1 MSGPTTLREGAAP
14 AAAPTPAPRPEAE
27 TEPGAADDLR
37 RRLKDPGFWAEW
49 TVIPAFVV
57 LLVVF
62 GLISDVFLTG
72 DNIESVLAASA
83 VLIVLAIGQTF
94 AVATAGIDLS
104 MGSVLTL
111 SGVVLGQLYSDGRS
125 IWLAMLAALLVG
137 MAVGFVNGFVIAKA
151 RISDFIVTLG
161 TLSVA
166 AGVALV
172 ISDGKP
178 VEVINRT
185 MLDLSTK
192 SVGPLRLVVVVALIV
207 ALGAHVLLF
216 HTRFGTHLLATGGN
230 AEGSRA
236 VGVRTHR
243 VKIAAYTISGAMAG
257 LAAVLLVAR
266 VGSAEP
272 AAATSLLLNAVAA
285 VVLGGVSLFGG
296 RGTIAGPVIGAVLL
310 TALVNGLTL
319 AGVSEAYQPV
329 AVGTVVVASAVLMR
343 YQR

>member
-1 MSGPTTLREGAAP
+1 MSDATIHKGAAP
-14 AAAPTPAPRPEAE
+14 AAAPAPA
-27 TEPGAADDLR
+27 EPSAFDELR
-37 RRLKDPGFWAEW
+37 GRLRDPGFWAEW

-57 LLVVF
+57 LLIVF
-62 GLISDVFLTG
+62 GLISDVFLTSN
-72 DNIESVLAASA
+72 NIESVLAASA

-111 SGVVLGQLYSDGRS
+111 SGVVLGQLYQDGRS
-125 IWLAMLAALLVG
+125 IWIALIAAVLVG
-137 MAVGFVNGFVIAKA
+137 AAVGFVNGFVIAKA
-151 RISDFIVTLG
+151 KINDFIVTLG
-161 TLSVA
+161 SLSIA

-178 VEVINRT
+178 VEVIQKT
-185 MLDLSTK
+185 MLDLSTN
-192 SVGPLRLVVVVALIV
+192 SVGPLRWTVILALLVAI
-207 ALGAHVLLF
+207 GAHILLF

-236 VGVRTHR
+236 VGVRVAR
-243 VKIAAYTISGAMAG
+243 VKMAAYTLSGAMAG
-257 LAAVLLVAR
+257 LAAILLVAR

-319 AGVSEAYQPV
+319 AGVSEAYQPI

>member
-1 MSGPTTLREGAAP
+1 MSGPTTSISGGTGVAPDP
-14 AAAPTPAPRPEAE
+14 AAGPAS
-27 TEPGAADDLR
+27 EPSALDELR
-37 RRLKDPGFWAEW
+37 GRVKDPGFWAEW

-62 GLISDVFLTG
+62 GLLSNVFLTG
-72 DNIESVLAASA
+72 SNIESVLAASA

-111 SGVVLGQLYSDGRS
+111 AGVVLGQLYSHGRS
-125 IWLAMLAALLVG
+125 IWIGILAAVLVG
-137 MAVGFVNGFVIAKA
+137 AAVGFLNGFVIAKA

-161 TLSVA
+161 SLSIA

-178 VEVINRT
+178 VEVINKT
-185 MLDLSTK
+185 MLDLSTN
-192 SVGPLRLVVVVALIV
+192 SVGPLRWSVIVALIV
-207 ALGAHVLLF
+207 AVGAHILLF
-216 HTRFGTHLLATGGN
+216 QTRFGTHLLATGGN

-236 VGVRTHR
+236 VGVRTQR

-266 VGSAEP
+266 IGSAEP
-272 AAATSLLLNAVAA
+272 AAATTLLLNAVAA

-319 AGVSEAYQPV
+319 AGVSEAYQPI

>member
-1 MSGPTTLREGAAP
+1 MSAPSTIDGGAAIAADP
-14 AAAPTPAPRPEAE
+14 ALR
-27 TEPGAADDLR
+27 PGAEPSALDDLR
-37 RRLKDPGFWAEW
+37 GRIKDPGFWAEW
-49 TVIPAFVV
+49 TVIPAFIV
-57 LLVVF
+57 LIVVF

-72 DNIESVLAASA
+72 GNIESVLAASA

-111 SGVVLGQLYSDGRS
+111 AAVVLGQLYSHEWS
-125 IWLAMLAALLVG
+125 IWLAILAAVAVG
-137 MAVGFVNGFVIAKA
+137 AAVGFLNGFVIAKA
-151 RISDFIVTLG
+151 KISDFIVTLG
-161 TLSVA
+161 SLSIA
-166 AGVALV
+166 AGLALV

-178 VEVINRT
+178 VEVLNKT
-185 MLDLSTK
+185 MLDLSTN
-192 SVGPLRLVVVVALIV
+192 SVGPLRWSVIV
-207 ALGAHVLLF
+207 ALVIAVGASILLF
-216 HTRFGTHLLATGGN
+216 QTRFGTHLLATGGN
-230 AEGSRA
+230 SEGSRA
-236 VGVRTHR
+236 VGVRTQR

-266 VGSAEP
+266 IGSAEP
-272 AAATSLLLNAVAA
+272 AAATSLLLTAVAA

-319 AGVSEAYQPV
+319 AGVSEAYQPI

>member
-1 MSGPTTLREGAAP
+1 MSAPTTVNGGSATAAD
-14 AAAPTPAPRPEAE
+14 PTPRPPAE
-27 TEPGAADDLR
+27 PSALDELR
-37 RRLKDPGFWAEW
+37 GRVKDPGFWAEW
-49 TVIPAFVV
+49 TVIPAFIV
-57 LLVVF
+57 LLIVF

-72 DNIESVLAASA
+72 SNIESVLAASA

-94 AVATAGIDLS
+94 AVSTAGIDLS

-111 SGVVLGQLYSDGRS
+111 SGVVLGQLFTHGRS
-125 IWLAMLAALLVG
+125 IWLCILAAL
-137 MAVGFVNGFVIAKA
+137 AVGAIVGFANGFVIAKA
-151 RISDFIVTLG
+151 KINDFIVTLG
-161 TLSVA
+161 SLSIA
-166 AGVALV
+166 AGLALV

-178 VEVINRT
+178 VEVLNKT
-185 MLDLSTK
+185 MLDLSTN
-192 SVGPLRLVVVVALIV
+192 SVGPLKWGVVVALLV
-207 ALGAHVLLF
+207 AVGAHVLLF

-236 VGVRTHR
+236 VGVRTQR
-243 VKIAAYTISGAMAG
+243 VKIAAYTISGTMAG

-319 AGVSEAYQPV
+319 AGVSEAYQPI

>member
-1 MSGPTTLREGAAP
+1 MSTTIDGGAANTAAP
-14 AAAPTPAPRPEAE
+14 APAPPS
-27 TEPGAADDLR
+27 EPTALDELR
-37 RRLKDPGFWAEW
+37 GRVKDPGFWAEW

-57 LLVVF
+57 LVIVF
-62 GLISDVFLTG
+62 GLISDVFLTA

-111 SGVVLGQLYSDGRS
+111 SGVVLGQLYQDGRS
-125 IWLAMLAALLVG
+125 IWICVLAAVLVG
-137 MAVGFVNGFVIAKA
+137 AAVGFVNGFVIAKA
-151 RISDFIVTLG
+151 KINDFIVTLG
-161 TLSVA
+161 SLSIA
-166 AGVALV
+166 AGLALV

-178 VEVINRT
+178 VEVINKT
-185 MLDLSTK
+185 MLDLSTN
-192 SVGPLRLVVVVALIV
+192 SVGPLRWSVVVALLIAV
-207 ALGAHVLLF
+207 GAHVLLF

-230 AEGSRA
+230 SEGSRA
-236 VGVRTHR
+236 VGVRTQR
-243 VKIAAYTISGAMAG
+243 VKIAAYSLSGAMAG
-257 LAAVLLVAR
+257 LAAILLVAR
-266 VGSAEP
+266 IGSAEP

-319 AGVSEAYQPV
+319 AGVSEAYQPI

>member
-1 MSGPTTLREGAAP
+1 MADRTPKLTALSQGDTAVAPGA
-14 AAAPTPAPRPEAE
+14 
-27 TEPGAADDLR
+27 EPGALAGLR
-37 RRLKDPGFWAEW
+37 ERLKDPAFWADW
-49 TVIPAFVV
+49 TVVPAFVV

-111 SGVVLGQLYSDGRS
+111 SGVVLGQLYADGRS
-125 IWLAMLAALLVG
+125 IWLAVLAAVAVG
-137 MAVGFVNGFVIAKA
+137 AAVGFINGFVIAKA
-151 RISDFIVTLG
+151 SITDFIVTLG
-161 TLSVA
+161 SLSIA
-166 AGVALV
+166 AGLALV

-178 VEVINRT
+178 VEVINKV
-185 MLDLSTK
+185 MLDLSTN
-192 SVGPLRLVVVVALIV
+192 SVGPLRWMVIVALLV
-207 ALGAHVLLF
+207 ALGAHMLLF

-230 AEGSRA
+230 VEGSRA
-236 VGVRTHR
+236 VGVRTAR
-243 VKIAAYTISGAMAG
+243 IKIAAYTISGAMAG

-266 VGSAEP
+266 IGSAEP
-272 AAATSLLLNAVAA
+272 AAATTLLLNAVAA

-319 AGVSEAYQPV
+319 AGVSEAYQPI

>member
-1 MSGPTTLREGAAP
+1 MSAPTIDSGAA
-14 AAAPTPAPRPEAE
+14 AAASHT
-27 TEPGAADDLR
+27 TSEPSAADELR
-37 RRLKDPGFWAEW
+37 GRLKDPGFWAEW

-57 LLVVF
+57 LVIVF

-111 SGVVLGQLYSDGRS
+111 SAVVLGQLYQDGRS
-125 IWLAMLAALLVG
+125 IWLAILAAVIVG
-137 MAVGFVNGFVIAKA
+137 AAVGFLNGFVIAKA
-151 RISDFIVTLG
+151 KISDFIVTLG
-161 TLSVA
+161 SLSIA
-166 AGVALV
+166 AGLALV

-185 MLDLSTK
+185 MLDLSTN
-192 SVGPLRLVVVVALIV
+192 SVGPLRWAVIV
-207 ALGAHVLLF
+207 ALLVAVGAHVLLF

-230 AEGSRA
+230 AEGARA
-236 VGVRTHR
+236 VGVRTQR
-243 VKIAAYTISGAMAG
+243 IKMAAYTISGAMAA
-257 LAAVLLVAR
+257 LAAILLVAR
-266 VGSAEP
+266 IGSAEP

-319 AGVSEAYQPV
+319 AGVSEAYQPI

>member
-1 MSGPTTLREGAAP
+1 MSAPTIDSGAAP
-14 AAAPTPAPRPEAE
+14 AAPRST
-27 TEPGAADDLR
+27 TEPSAADELR
-37 RRLKDPGFWAEW
+37 GRLKDPGFWAEW

-57 LLVVF
+57 LVIVF

-72 DNIESVLAASA
+72 DNIEAVLAASA

-111 SGVVLGQLYSDGRS
+111 SGVVLGQLYQDGRS
-125 IWLAMLAALLVG
+125 IWVALLAALVVG
-137 MAVGFVNGFVIAKA
+137 AAVGFANGFIIAKA
-151 RISDFIVTLG
+151 KINDFIVTLG
-161 TLSVA
+161 SLSIA
-166 AGVALV
+166 AGLALV

-185 MLDLSTK
+185 MLDLSTN
-192 SVGPLRLVVVVALIV
+192 SVGPLRWAVIV
-207 ALGAHVLLF
+207 ALVVAVGMHVLLF

-236 VGVRTHR
+236 VGVRTQR
-243 VKIAAYTISGAMAG
+243 IKIAAYTISGLMAG
-257 LAAVLLVAR
+257 LAAILLVAR
-266 VGSAEP
+266 IGSAEP

-319 AGVSEAYQPV
+319 AGVSEAYQPI

>member
-1 MSGPTTLREGAAP
+1 MSDATIHKGAAP
-14 AAAPTPAPRPEAE
+14 AAAPAPA
-27 TEPGAADDLR
+27 EPSAIDELR
-37 RRLKDPGFWAEW
+37 GRLRDPGFWAEW

-57 LLVVF
+57 LLIVF
-62 GLISDVFLTG
+62 GLISDVFLTSN
-72 DNIESVLAASA
+72 NIESVLAASA

-111 SGVVLGQLYSDGRS
+111 SGVVLGQLYQDGRS
-125 IWLAMLAALLVG
+125 IWIALLAAILVG
-137 MAVGFVNGFVIAKA
+137 AAVGFVNGFVIAKA
-151 RISDFIVTLG
+151 KINDFIVTLG
-161 TLSVA
+161 SLSIA
-166 AGVALV
+166 AGLALV

-178 VEVINRT
+178 VEVIQKT
-185 MLDLSTK
+185 MLDLSTN
-192 SVGPLRLVVVVALIV
+192 SVGPLRWTVILALLVAI
-207 ALGAHVLLF
+207 GAHVLLF

-236 VGVRTHR
+236 VGVRVAR
-243 VKIAAYTISGAMAG
+243 IKMAAYTLSGAMAG
-257 LAAVLLVAR
+257 LAAILLVAR

-319 AGVSEAYQPV
+319 AGVSEAYQPI

>member
-1 MSGPTTLREGAAP
+1 MSHTTIEKGAAP
-14 AAAPTPAPRPEAE
+14 AAAPAPA
-27 TEPGAADDLR
+27 EPSAIDELR
-37 RRLKDPGFWAEW
+37 GRLRDPGFWAEW

-57 LLVVF
+57 LLIVF
-62 GLISDVFLTG
+62 GLISDVFLTSN
-72 DNIESVLAASA
+72 NIESVLAASA

-111 SGVVLGQLYSDGRS
+111 SGVVLGQLYQDGRS
-125 IWLAMLAALLVG
+125 IWVAILAAVLVG
-137 MAVGFVNGFVIAKA
+137 GAVGFVNGFVIAKA
-151 RISDFIVTLG
+151 KISDFIVTLG
-161 TLSVA
+161 SLSIA
-166 AGVALV
+166 AGLALV

-178 VEVINRT
+178 VEVIQKT
-185 MLDLSTK
+185 MLDLSTN
-192 SVGPLRLVVVVALIV
+192 SVGPLRWTVVLALLVAI
-207 ALGAHVLLF
+207 GAHILLF

-236 VGVRTHR
+236 VGVRVAR
-243 VKIAAYTISGAMAG
+243 VKMAAYTISGAMAG
-257 LAAVLLVAR
+257 LAAILLVAR

-296 RGTIAGPVIGAVLL
+296 RGTIVGPVIGAVLL

-319 AGVSEAYQPV
+319 AGVSEAYQPI

>member
-1 MSGPTTLREGAAP
+1 MSGPTTSVSGGTGVAP
-14 AAAPTPAPRPEAE
+14 DPAVGPAP
-27 TEPGAADDLR
+27 EPSALDELR
-37 RRLKDPGFWAEW
+37 GRAKDPGFWAEW

-62 GLISDVFLTG
+62 GLLSDVFLTG
-72 DNIESVLAASA
+72 NNIESVLAASA

-111 SGVVLGQLYSDGRS
+111 AGVVLGQLYAHGRS
-125 IWLAMLAALLVG
+125 IWIGILAAVLVG
-137 MAVGFVNGFVIAKA
+137 AAVGFVNGFVIAKA

-161 TLSVA
+161 SLSIA
-166 AGVALV
+166 AGLALV

-178 VEVINRT
+178 VEVINKT
-185 MLDLSTK
+185 MLDLSTN
-192 SVGPLRLVVVVALIV
+192 SVGPLRWSVIVALIIAV
-207 ALGAHVLLF
+207 GAHILLF
-216 HTRFGTHLLATGGN
+216 QTRFGTHLLATGGN

-236 VGVRTHR
+236 VGVRTQR
-243 VKIAAYTISGAMAG
+243 VKIAAYTLSGAMAG

-266 VGSAEP
+266 IGSAEP
-272 AAATSLLLNAVAA
+272 AAATTLLLNAVAA

-319 AGVSEAYQPV
+319 AGVSEAYQPI

>member
-1 MSGPTTLREGAAP
+1 MGAPTTIDGAGRSAG
-14 AAAPTPAPRPEAE
+14 PAPGRTEAE
-27 TEPGAADDLR
+27 PTALDDLR
-37 RRLKDPGFWAEW
+37 GRVKDPGFWAEW

-62 GLISDVFLTG
+62 GLISNVFLTA
-72 DNIESVLAASA
+72 DNLESVLAASA
-83 VLIVLAIGQTF
+83 VLIALAIGQTF

-111 SGVVLGQLYSDGRS
+111 SGVVLGQLYSHGNS
-125 IWLAMLAALLVG
+125 IWLAILAAV
-137 MAVGFVNGFVIAKA
+137 AVGAAIGFLNGFVIAKA

-161 TLSVA
+161 SLSIA

-172 ISDGKP
+172 ISSGKP
-178 VEVINRT
+178 VEVINKT
-185 MLDLSTK
+185 MLDLSTN
-192 SVGPLRLVVVVALIV
+192 SVGPLRWSVVVALLV
-207 ALGAHVLLF
+207 AVAAHVLLF
-216 HTRFGTHLLATGGN
+216 RTRFGTHLLATGGN

-236 VGVRTHR
+236 VGVRTAR
-243 VKIAAYTISGAMAG
+243 VKMAAYTLSGAMAG

-266 VGSAEP
+266 IGSAEP

-319 AGVSEAYQPV
+319 AGVSEAYQPI

>member
-1 MSGPTTLREGAAP
+1 MSAPTTVNGGAA
-14 AAAPTPAPRPEAE
+14 TTAPRPNSEPSAAE
-27 TEPGAADDLR
+27 ELR
-37 RRLKDPGFWAEW
+37 GRLKDPGFWAEW

-57 LLVVF
+57 LVIVF

-111 SGVVLGQLYSDGRS
+111 SAVVLGQLYQDGRS
-125 IWLAMLAALLVG
+125 IWLAILAAVLVG
-137 MAVGFVNGFVIAKA
+137 AAVGFLNGFVIAKA

-161 TLSVA
+161 SLSIA
-166 AGVALV
+166 AGLALV

-185 MLDLSTK
+185 MLDLSTN
-192 SVGPLRLVVVVALIV
+192 SVGPLRWAVIV
-207 ALGAHVLLF
+207 ALVVAVGAHLLLF

-230 AEGSRA
+230 AEGARA
-236 VGVRTHR
+236 VGVRTQR
-243 VKIAAYTISGAMAG
+243 IKMAAYTISGAMAA
-257 LAAVLLVAR
+257 LAAILLVAR
-266 VGSAEP
+266 IGSAEP

-319 AGVSEAYQPV
+319 AGVSEAYQPI

>member
-1 MSGPTTLREGAAP
+1 MSDTTIHKGAAP
-14 AAAPTPAPRPEAE
+14 AAPAPSPE
-27 TEPGAADDLR
+27 EPRAIDELR
-37 RRLKDPGFWAEW
+37 GRLRDPGFWAEW

-57 LLVVF
+57 LLIVF
-62 GLISDVFLTG
+62 GLISDVFLTSN
-72 DNIESVLAASA
+72 NIESVLAASA

-111 SGVVLGQLYSDGRS
+111 SGVVLGQLYQDGRS
-125 IWLAMLAALLVG
+125 IWIAILAAVLVG
-137 MAVGFVNGFVIAKA
+137 ATVGFVNGFVIAKA
-151 RISDFIVTLG
+151 KISDFIVTLG
-161 TLSVA
+161 SLSIA
-166 AGVALV
+166 AGLALV

-178 VEVINRT
+178 VEVIQKT
-185 MLDLSTK
+185 MLDLSTN
-192 SVGPLRLVVVVALIV
+192 SVGPLRWTVVLALLVAI
-207 ALGAHVLLF
+207 GAHILLF

-236 VGVRTHR
+236 VGVRVAR
-243 VKIAAYTISGAMAG
+243 VKMAAYTISGAMAG
-257 LAAVLLVAR
+257 LAAILLIAR

-296 RGTIAGPVIGAVLL
+296 RGTIVGPVIGAVLL

-319 AGVSEAYQPV
+319 AGVSEAYQPI

>member
-1 MSGPTTLREGAAP
+1 MSAPSTIDGGAAI
-14 AAAPTPAPRPEAE
+14 
-27 TEPGAADDLR
+27 AADPALR
-37 RRLKDPGFWAEW
+37 PGGEPSALDELRGRIKDPGFWAEW
-49 TVIPAFVV
+49 TVIPAFIV
-57 LLVVF
+57 LIVVF

-72 DNIESVLAASA
+72 GNIESVLAASA

-111 SGVVLGQLYSDGRS
+111 AAVVLGQLYSHEWS
-125 IWLAMLAALLVG
+125 IWLAILAAVLVG
-137 MAVGFVNGFVIAKA
+137 AAVGFLNGFVIAKA
-151 RISDFIVTLG
+151 KISDFIVTLG
-161 TLSVA
+161 SLSIA
-166 AGVALV
+166 AGLALV

-178 VEVINRT
+178 VEVLNKT
-185 MLDLSTK
+185 MLDLSTN
-192 SVGPLRLVVVVALIV
+192 SVGPLRWSVIV
-207 ALGAHVLLF
+207 ALLVAVGASILLF
-216 HTRFGTHLLATGGN
+216 QTRFGTHLLATGGN
-230 AEGSRA
+230 SEGSRA
-236 VGVRTHR
+236 VGVRTQR

-266 VGSAEP
+266 IGSAEP

-319 AGVSEAYQPV
+319 AGVSEAYQPI

>member
-1 MSGPTTLREGAAP
+1 MSDMHTPQGAAVASDT
-14 AAAPTPAPRPEAE
+14 AAAGPAP
-27 TEPGAADDLR
+27 EPSYLTGLR
-37 RRLKDPGFWAEW
+37 ARMKDPSFWADW
-49 TVIPAFVV
+49 TVVPAFIV
-57 LLVVF
+57 LVIVF
-62 GLISDVFLTG
+62 GLLDDVFLTSN
-72 DNIESVLAASA
+72 NIESVLAAAA
-83 VLIVLAIGQTF
+83 VLMVLAIGQTF

-111 SGVVLGQLYSDGRS
+111 SGVVLGKLYSDGRS
-125 IWLAMLAALLVG
+125 IWLAMLAAVLVG
-137 MAVGFVNGFVIAKA
+137 AGVGFLNGFVIARAK
-151 RISDFIVTLG
+151 ITDFIVTLG
-161 TLSVA
+161 SLSIA
-166 AGVALV
+166 AGLALV

-178 VEVINRT
+178 VQVIDKV
-185 MLDLSTK
+185 MLDLSTN
-192 SVGPLRLVVVVALIV
+192 SVGPLRWVVIVALLV

-230 AEGSRA
+230 VEGSRA
-236 VGVRTHR
+236 VGVRTAR
-243 VKIAAYTISGAMAG
+243 VKMAAYTISGAMAG

-266 VGSAEP
+266 IGSAEP

-296 RGTIAGPVIGAVLL
+296 RGTIVGPVIGAVLL

-319 AGVSEAYQPV
+319 TGVSEAYQPI

>member
-1 MSGPTTLREGAAP
+1 MSAPTTVNGGSATAAD
-14 AAAPTPAPRPEAE
+14 PTPRPEPSALDE
-27 TEPGAADDLR
+27 LR
-37 RRLKDPGFWAEW
+37 GRIKDPGFWAEW

-57 LLVVF
+57 LLIVF

-72 DNIESVLAASA
+72 NNIESVLAASA

-111 SGVVLGQLYSDGRS
+111 SGVVLGQLYSHGRS
-125 IWLAMLAALLVG
+125 IWLCILAALAVG
-137 MAVGFVNGFVIAKA
+137 AAVGFANGFVIAKA
-151 RISDFIVTLG
+151 RINDFIVTLG
-161 TLSVA
+161 SLSIA
-166 AGVALV
+166 AGLALV

-178 VEVINRT
+178 VEVLNKT
-185 MLDLSTK
+185 MLDLSTN
-192 SVGPLRLVVVVALIV
+192 SVGPLKWGVIV
-207 ALGAHVLLF
+207 ALLVAVGAHVLLF
-216 HTRFGTHLLATGGN
+216 QTRFGTHLLATGGN

-236 VGVRTHR
+236 VGVRTQR
-243 VKIAAYTISGAMAG
+243 IKIAAYTISGAMAG

-319 AGVSEAYQPV
+319 AGVSEAYQPI

>member
-1 MSGPTTLREGAAP
+1 MSAPTTINSGSA
-14 AAAPTPAPRPEAE
+14 
-27 TEPGAADDLR
+27 GAADPGPAGTDHAPEPSALDELR
-37 RRLKDPGFWAEW
+37 GRVKDPGFWAEW
-49 TVIPAFVV
+49 TVIPAFIV
-57 LLVVF
+57 LLIVF

-72 DNIESVLAASA
+72 NNIESVLAASA

-111 SGVVLGQLYSDGRS
+111 SGVVLGQLYSHGHS
-125 IWLAMLAALLVG
+125 IWLCILAAL
-137 MAVGFVNGFVIAKA
+137 AVGAVVGFANGFVIAKA
-151 RISDFIVTLG
+151 KINDFIVTLG
-161 TLSVA
+161 SLSIA
-166 AGVALV
+166 AGLALV

-178 VEVINRT
+178 VEVLNKT
-185 MLDLSTK
+185 MLDLSTN
-192 SVGPLRLVVVVALIV
+192 SVGPLKWGVIV
-207 ALGAHVLLF
+207 ALLVAIGAHLLLF

-236 VGVRTHR
+236 VGVRTQR
-243 VKIAAYTISGAMAG
+243 IKIAAYTLSGAMAG
-257 LAAVLLVAR
+257 LAAILLVAR

-319 AGVSEAYQPV
+319 AGVSEAYQPI

>member
-1 MSGPTTLREGAAP
+1 MSAPTTIDGGAAKV
-14 AAAPTPAPRPEAE
+14 ADPAPRPGAE
-27 TEPGAADDLR
+27 PSALDELR
-37 RRLKDPGFWAEW
+37 GRIKDPGFWAEW
-49 TVIPAFVV
+49 TVIPAFIV
-57 LLVVF
+57 LIVVF

-72 DNIESVLAASA
+72 SNIESVLAASA

-111 SGVVLGQLYSDGRS
+111 AAVVLGQLYSHEWS
-125 IWLAMLAALLVG
+125 IWLAILAAVLVG
-137 MAVGFVNGFVIAKA
+137 ASVGFLNGFVIAKA
-151 RISDFIVTLG
+151 KISDFIVTLG
-161 TLSVA
+161 SLSIA
-166 AGVALV
+166 AGLALV

-178 VEVINRT
+178 VEVLNKT
-185 MLDLSTK
+185 MLDLSTN
-192 SVGPLRLVVVVALIV
+192 SVGPLRWSVIV
-207 ALGAHVLLF
+207 ALVVAVGASILLF
-216 HTRFGTHLLATGGN
+216 QTRFGTHLLATGGN
-230 AEGSRA
+230 SEGSRA
-236 VGVRTHR
+236 VGVRTQR

-266 VGSAEP
+266 IGSAEP

-319 AGVSEAYQPV
+319 AGVSEAYQPI

>member
-1 MSGPTTLREGAAP
+1 MR
-14 AAAPTPAPRPEAE
+14 
-27 TEPGAADDLR
+27 
-37 RRLKDPGFWAEW
+37 DPSFWADW
-49 TVIPAFVV
+49 TVVPAFIV
-57 LLVVF
+57 LLIVF
-62 GLISDVFLTG
+62 GLLDDVFLTSN
-72 DNIESVLAASA
+72 NIESVLAAAA
-83 VLIVLAIGQTF
+83 VLMVLAIGQTF

-111 SGVVLGQLYSDGRS
+111 SGVVLGKLYSDGRS
-125 IWLAMLAALLVG
+125 IWLAMLAAVLVG
-137 MAVGFVNGFVIAKA
+137 AGVGFLNGFVIARAK
-151 RISDFIVTLG
+151 ITDFIVTLG
-161 TLSVA
+161 SLSIA
-166 AGVALV
+166 AGLALV

-178 VEVINRT
+178 VQVIDKV
-185 MLDLSTK
+185 MLDLSTN
-192 SVGPLRLVVVVALIV
+192 SVGPLRWVVIVALLV

-230 AEGSRA
+230 VEGSRA
-236 VGVRTHR
+236 VGVRTAR
-243 VKIAAYTISGAMAG
+243 VKMAAYTISGAMAG

-266 VGSAEP
+266 IGSAEP

-296 RGTIAGPVIGAVLL
+296 RGTIVGPVIGAVLL

-319 AGVSEAYQPV
+319 TGVSEAYQPI

>member
-1 MSGPTTLREGAAP
+1 MADRAPNLAAP
-14 AAAPTPAPRPEAE
+14 AQGDTAAVASG
-27 TEPGAADDLR
+27 TEPGALEGLR
-37 RRLKDPGFWAEW
+37 QRLKDPAFWADW
-49 TVIPAFVV
+49 TVVPAFIV

-111 SGVVLGQLYSDGRS
+111 SGVVLGKLYADGRS
-125 IWLAMLAALLVG
+125 IWLAVLAAVAVG
-137 MAVGFVNGFVIAKA
+137 AAVGFINGFVIAKA
-151 RISDFIVTLG
+151 RITDFIVTLG
-161 TLSVA
+161 SLSIA
-166 AGVALV
+166 AGLALV

-178 VEVINRT
+178 VEVINKL
-185 MLDLSTK
+185 MLDLSTN
-192 SVGPLRLVVVVALIV
+192 SVGPLRWMVIVALLV
-207 ALGAHVLLF
+207 ALGAHMLLF

-230 AEGSRA
+230 VEGSRA
-236 VGVRTHR
+236 VGVRTAR
-243 VKIAAYTISGAMAG
+243 IKIAAYTLSGAMAG

-266 VGSAEP
+266 IGSAEP
-272 AAATSLLLNAVAA
+272 AAATTLLLNAVAA
-285 VVLGGVSLFGG
+285 VVLGDVSLFGG

-319 AGVSEAYQPV
+319 AGVSEAYQPI

>member
-1 MSGPTTLREGAAP
+1 VSSPTTLNGGAANTPPP
-14 AAAPTPAPRPEAE
+14 ASRAEAE
-27 TEPGAADDLR
+27 PSALDDLR
-37 RRLKDPGFWAEW
+37 GRVKDPGFWAEW

-57 LLVVF
+57 LLIVF
-62 GLISDVFLTG
+62 GLLSDVFLTSS
-72 DNIESVLAASA
+72 NIESVLAASA

-111 SGVVLGQLYSDGRS
+111 SGVVLGQLYSHGHS
-125 IWLAMLAALLVG
+125 IWLGILAAVLVG
-137 MAVGFVNGFVIAKA
+137 AAVGFLNGFVIAKA

-161 TLSVA
+161 SLSIA

-178 VEVINRT
+178 VEVINKT
-185 MLDLSTK
+185 MLNLSTN
-192 SVGPLRLVVVVALIV
+192 SVGPLRWSVIV
-207 ALGAHVLLF
+207 ALLVAVGAHVLLF
-216 HTRFGTHLLATGGN
+216 QTRFGTHLLATGGN

-236 VGVRTHR
+236 VGVRTQR
-243 VKIAAYTISGAMAG
+243 IKIAAYTISGAMAG
-257 LAAVLLVAR
+257 LASVLLIAR
-266 VGSAEP
+266 IGSAEP
-272 AAATSLLLNAVAA
+272 ATATTLLLNAVAA

-319 AGVSEAYQPV
+319 AGVSEAYQPI

>member
-1 MSGPTTLREGAAP
+1 MSDATLHKGAAP
-14 AAAPTPAPRPEAE
+14 AAPAPAE
-27 TEPGAADDLR
+27 PSAIDDLR
-37 RRLKDPGFWAEW
+37 GRLRDPGFWAEW

-57 LLVVF
+57 LLIVF
-62 GLISDVFLTG
+62 GLLSDVFLTAN
-72 DNIESVLAASA
+72 NIESVLAASA

-111 SGVVLGQLYSDGRS
+111 SGVVLGQLYQDGRS
-125 IWLAMLAALLVG
+125 IWIAILAAVLVG
-137 MAVGFVNGFVIAKA
+137 AAVGFLNGFVIAKA
-151 RISDFIVTLG
+151 KISDFIVTLG
-161 TLSVA
+161 SLSIA

-178 VEVINRT
+178 VEVIQKT
-185 MLDLSTK
+185 MLDLSTN
-192 SVGPLRLVVVVALIV
+192 SVGPLRWSVILALVVAV
-207 ALGAHVLLF
+207 GAHILLF
-216 HTRFGTHLLATGGN
+216 QTRFGTHLLATGGN

-236 VGVRTHR
+236 VGVRVAR
-243 VKIAAYTISGAMAG
+243 VKMAAYTISGAMAG
-257 LAAVLLVAR
+257 LAAILLVAR

-319 AGVSEAYQPV
+319 AGVSEAYQPI

>member
-1 MSGPTTLREGAAP
+1 MSAPTINNGAAT
-14 AAAPTPAPRPEAE
+14 AAPPPTS
-27 TEPGAADDLR
+27 EPSAADELR
-37 RRLKDPGFWAEW
+37 GRLKDPGFWAEW

-57 LLVVF
+57 LVIVF

-111 SGVVLGQLYSDGRS
+111 SAVVLGQLYQDGRS
-125 IWLAMLAALLVG
+125 IWLAILAAVVVG
-137 MAVGFVNGFVIAKA
+137 AAVGFLNGFVIAKA
-151 RISDFIVTLG
+151 KISDFIVTLG
-161 TLSVA
+161 SLSIA
-166 AGVALV
+166 AGLALV

-185 MLDLSTK
+185 MLDLSTN
-192 SVGPLRLVVVVALIV
+192 SVGPLRWAVLVALLV
-207 ALGAHVLLF
+207 AVGAHVLLF

-230 AEGSRA
+230 AEGARA
-236 VGVRTHR
+236 VGVRTQR
-243 VKIAAYTISGAMAG
+243 IKMAAYTISGAMAA
-257 LAAVLLVAR
+257 LAAILLVAR
-266 VGSAEP
+266 IGSAEP

-319 AGVSEAYQPV
+319 AGVSEAYQPI

>member
-1 MSGPTTLREGAAP
+1 
-14 AAAPTPAPRPEAE
+14 
-27 TEPGAADDLR
+27 
-37 RRLKDPGFWAEW
+37 
-49 TVIPAFVV
+49 
-57 LLVVF
+57 
-62 GLISDVFLTG
+62 
-72 DNIESVLAASA
+72 
-83 VLIVLAIGQTF
+83 
-94 AVATAGIDLS
+94 
-104 MGSVLTL
+104 VLTL

-125 IWLAMLAALLVG
+125 IWLAILAALIVG
-137 MAVGFVNGFVIAKA
+137 MAVGFINGFVIAKA

-161 TLSVA
+161 TLSIA
-166 AGVALV
+166 AGIALV

-192 SVGPLRLVVVVALIV
+192 SVGPLRLVVIVALIV
-207 ALGAHVLLF
+207 AVGAHVLLF

-236 VGVRTHR
+236 VGVRTQR
-243 VKIAAYTISGAMAG
+243 VKMAAYTLSGAMAG

-296 RGTIAGPVIGAVLL
+296 RGTIVGPVIGAVLL

-319 AGVSEAYQPV
+319 AGVSEAYQPI

>member
-1 MSGPTTLREGAAP
+1 MSGPTTINGGAALP
-14 AAAPTPAPRPEAE
+14 ADPAGRPES
-27 TEPGAADDLR
+27 EPSAIDELR
-37 RRLKDPGFWAEW
+37 GRLKDPGFWAEW
-49 TVIPAFVV
+49 TVIPAFIV
-57 LLVVF
+57 LVIVF

-72 DNIESVLAASA
+72 ANIESVLAASA
-83 VLIVLAIGQTF
+83 VLMLLAIGQTF

-111 SGVVLGQLYSDGRS
+111 SGVVLGQLYSQGRS
-125 IWLAMLAALLVG
+125 IWLAILAAVLVG
-137 MAVGFVNGFVIAKA
+137 AAVGFLNGFVIAKA

-161 TLSVA
+161 SLSIA
-166 AGVALV
+166 AGLALV

-185 MLDLSTK
+185 MLDLSTN
-192 SVGPLRLVVVVALIV
+192 SIGPLRWSVIV
-207 ALGAHVLLF
+207 ALVIAVGAHIVLF
-216 HTRFGTHLLATGGN
+216 RTRFGTHLLATGGN

-236 VGVRTHR
+236 VGVRTQR

-266 VGSAEP
+266 IGSAEP

-319 AGVSEAYQPV
+319 AGVSEAYQPI

>member
-1 MSGPTTLREGAAP
+1 MSTPTINSGAATAVPPTTS
-14 AAAPTPAPRPEAE
+14 
-27 TEPGAADDLR
+27 EPSAADELR
-37 RRLKDPGFWAEW
+37 GRLKDPGFWAEW

-57 LLVVF
+57 LVIVF

-111 SGVVLGQLYSDGRS
+111 SAVVLGQLYQDGRS
-125 IWLAMLAALLVG
+125 IWLAILAAVLVG
-137 MAVGFVNGFVIAKA
+137 AAVGFLNGFVIAKA

-161 TLSVA
+161 SLSIA
-166 AGVALV
+166 AGLALV

-185 MLDLSTK
+185 MLDLSTN
-192 SVGPLRLVVVVALIV
+192 SVGPLRWAVLVALLV
-207 ALGAHVLLF
+207 AVGAHVLLF

-230 AEGSRA
+230 AEGARA
-236 VGVRTHR
+236 VGVRTQR
-243 VKIAAYTISGAMAG
+243 IKMAAYTISGAMAA
-257 LAAVLLVAR
+257 LAAILLVAR
-266 VGSAEP
+266 IGSAEP

-319 AGVSEAYQPV
+319 AGVSEAYQPI

>member
-1 MSGPTTLREGAAP
+1 MSAPTIDSGAAP
-14 AAAPTPAPRPEAE
+14 AASRTT
-27 TEPGAADDLR
+27 TEPSAADELR
-37 RRLKDPGFWAEW
+37 ARLKDPGFWAEW

-57 LLVVF
+57 LLIVF

-94 AVATAGIDLS
+94 AVTTAGIDLS

-111 SGVVLGQLYSDGRS
+111 SGVVLGQLYQDGRS
-125 IWLAMLAALLVG
+125 IWVALLAALAVG
-137 MAVGFVNGFVIAKA
+137 AAVGFLNGFVIAKA
-151 RISDFIVTLG
+151 KINDFIVTLG
-161 TLSVA
+161 SLSIA
-166 AGVALV
+166 AGLALV

-185 MLDLSTK
+185 MLDLSTN
-192 SVGPLRLVVVVALIV
+192 SVGPLRWAVIV
-207 ALGAHVLLF
+207 AIIVAIGAHVLLF

-236 VGVRTHR
+236 VGVRTQR
-243 VKIAAYTISGAMAG
+243 IKIAAYTISGLMAG
-257 LAAVLLVAR
+257 LAAILLVAR
-266 VGSAEP
+266 IGSAEP

-319 AGVSEAYQPV
+319 AGVSEAYQPI

>member
-1 MSGPTTLREGAAP
+1 MSDATIQKGAAP
-14 AAAPTPAPRPEAE
+14 AAAPAPADEPRAIDE
-27 TEPGAADDLR
+27 LR
-37 RRLKDPGFWAEW
+37 GRLRDPGFWAEW

-57 LLVVF
+57 LLIVF
-62 GLISDVFLTG
+62 GLISDVFLTA

-94 AVATAGIDLS
+94 AVTTAGIDLS

-111 SGVVLGQLYSDGRS
+111 SGVVLGQLYQDGRS
-125 IWLAMLAALLVG
+125 IWIAILAAVLVG
-137 MAVGFVNGFVIAKA
+137 AVVGFANGFVIAKA
-151 RISDFIVTLG
+151 KISDFIVTLG
-161 TLSVA
+161 SLSIA

-178 VEVINRT
+178 VEVIQKT
-185 MLDLSTK
+185 MLDLSTN
-192 SVGPLRLVVVVALIV
+192 SVGPLRWAVILALVVAV
-207 ALGAHVLLF
+207 GAHVLLF

-236 VGVRTHR
+236 VGVRVAR
-243 VKIAAYTISGAMAG
+243 VKIAAYTLSGAMAG
-257 LAAVLLVAR
+257 LAAILLVAR

-319 AGVSEAYQPV
+319 AGVSEAYQPI

>member
-1 MSGPTTLREGAAP
+1 MAATFDHGAAP
-14 AAAPTPAPRPEAE
+14 AAPT
-27 TEPGAADDLR
+27 TTDEPGALDELR
-37 RRLKDPGFWAEW
+37 GRLKDPGFWAEW

-57 LLVVF
+57 LLIVF
-62 GLISDVFLTG
+62 GLISDVFLTA

-111 SGVVLGQLYSDGRS
+111 SGVVLGQLYQDGRS
-125 IWLAMLAALLVG
+125 IWIALLAALVVG
-137 MAVGFVNGFVIAKA
+137 AAVGFVNGFIIAKA
-151 RISDFIVTLG
+151 KINDFIVTLG
-161 TLSVA
+161 SLSIA
-166 AGVALV
+166 AGLALV

-185 MLDLSTK
+185 MLDLSTN
-192 SVGPLRLVVVVALIV
+192 SVGPLRWAVLVAIVVAIGMHL
-207 ALGAHVLLF
+207 LLF

-230 AEGSRA
+230 AEGARA
-236 VGVRTHR
+236 VGVRTQR
-243 VKIAAYTISGAMAG
+243 IKMAAYTISGLMAG
-257 LAAVLLVAR
+257 LAAILLVAR
-266 VGSAEP
+266 IGSAEP

-319 AGVSEAYQPV
+319 AGVSEAYQPI

>member
-1 MSGPTTLREGAAP
+1 MSGPTTSISGGTGVAPDP
-14 AAAPTPAPRPEAE
+14 AAGPAS
-27 TEPGAADDLR
+27 EPSALDELR
-37 RRLKDPGFWAEW
+37 GRVKDPGFWAEW

-62 GLISDVFLTG
+62 GLLSNVFLTG
-72 DNIESVLAASA
+72 SNIESVLAASA

-111 SGVVLGQLYSDGRS
+111 AGVVLGQLYSHGRS
-125 IWLAMLAALLVG
+125 IWIGVLAAVLVG
-137 MAVGFVNGFVIAKA
+137 AAVGFVNGFVIAKA

-161 TLSVA
+161 SLSIA

-178 VEVINRT
+178 VEVINKT
-185 MLDLSTK
+185 MLDLSTN
-192 SVGPLRLVVVVALIV
+192 SVGPLRWSVIVALIV
-207 ALGAHVLLF
+207 AVGAHILLF
-216 HTRFGTHLLATGGN
+216 QTRFGTHLLATGGN

-236 VGVRTHR
+236 VGVRTQR

-266 VGSAEP
+266 IGSAEP
-272 AAATSLLLNAVAA
+272 AAATTLLLNAVAA

-319 AGVSEAYQPV
+319 AGVSEAYQPI

>member
-1 MSGPTTLREGAAP
+1 MSAPTTLNGGSATSADPTARP
-14 AAAPTPAPRPEAE
+14 AD
-27 TEPGAADDLR
+27 EPSALDELR
-37 RRLKDPGFWAEW
+37 SRAKDPGFWAEW
-49 TVIPAFVV
+49 TVVPAFVV
-57 LLVVF
+57 LLIVF

-72 DNIESVLAASA
+72 SNIESVLAASA

-111 SGVVLGQLYSDGRS
+111 SGVVLGQLYTHGRS
-125 IWLAMLAALLVG
+125 IWLCILAAL
-137 MAVGFVNGFVIAKA
+137 AVGAFVGFANGFVIAKA
-151 RISDFIVTLG
+151 RINDFIVTLG
-161 TLSVA
+161 SLSIA
-166 AGVALV
+166 AGLALV

-178 VEVINRT
+178 VEVINKT
-185 MLDLSTK
+185 MLDLSTN
-192 SVGPLRLVVVVALIV
+192 SVGPLRWGVIV
-207 ALGAHVLLF
+207 ALLVAVGAHVLLF
-216 HTRFGTHLLATGGN
+216 RTRFGTHLLATGGN

-236 VGVRTHR
+236 VGVRTQR
-243 VKIAAYTISGAMAG
+243 IKIAAYTISGAMAG

-319 AGVSEAYQPV
+319 AGVSEAYQPI